1 MEDVDIEKHIGEKL
15 KKRRKYLGLTQHDL
29 GVAIGVTG
37 QQIHKYEAGLDRIPA
52 SRLLDLGRYLFVP
65 LSYFYKGSHMKEDN
79 GKEIH
84 IKCSNQKGAF
94 ILKLVDIKGIVEQ
107 IEVIDG

>member
-1 MEDVDIEKHIGEKL
+1 MESTDIEKYIGEKL
-15 KKRRKYLGLTQHDL
+15 RKRRKYLGLTQQDL
-29 GVAIGVTG
+29 GKAIGLTG

-52 SRLLDLGRYLFVP
+52 SRLLELGRYLFVS
-65 LSYFYKGSHMKEDN
+65 LSYFYKGSYQNEDN

-107 IEVIDG
+107 IEVLGD